1 MASRRPAQLC
11 LPVHARAGAARDGPW
26 NPPCPRQPVCRI
38 TEQRGLVPILSI
50 PRAQHPSPTGQSVAP
65 GKTAGQELSQHCRM
79 RPHAREFCRGQGG
92 DARAGGAFWG
102 PSAVAWYPE
111 SLGMPRHKGSSAYG
125 GGGAAAC
132 CTNLR
137 PGQLL
142 ALGQGQRLSLRPPLG
157 RAEPIPPLQAPLG
170 LLCLFKR
177 TPGVAA
183 GPSSHPSWTRD
194 RTVPDSRHQRRW
206 HTVDR
211 SLRRYR
217 G

>member
-1 MASRRPAQLC
+1 MPQRISCRASRHFEKQLPSSMASRRPAQLC

-111 SLGMPRHKGSSAYG
+111 SLGMPRHKGSSPYG
-125 GGGAAAC
+125 GGGSRC
-132 CTNLR
+132 
-137 PGQLL
+137 LL
-142 ALGQGQRLSLRPPLG
+142 HQP
-157 RAEPIPPLQAPLG
+157 APWA
-170 LLCLFKR
+170 
-177 TPGVAA
+177 AA
-183 GPSSHPSWTRD
+183 GPGAGAAFVFEAPPGQS
-194 RTVPDSRHQRRW
+194 
-206 HTVDR
+206 
-211 SLRRYR
+211 
-217 G
+217 